1 METKWPDTSS
11 DYICENYRR
20 SVTNNK
26 ICQNN
31 FLMSFLL
38 GLTDQKSK
46 GHLHL
51 KLVNFLFVYM
61 FLQNTDNNHDLRL
74 ASARP
79 KLVILRQFQ
88 NPQRWLEWQW
98 NSLKCFK
105 ASDVHQAGNGKAEK
119 QRKKNQGVPLH
130 LDSRRSRGHFL
141 SWVHHH

>member
-1 METKWPDTSS
+1 
-11 DYICENYRR
+11 
-20 SVTNNK
+20 
-26 ICQNN
+26 
-31 FLMSFLL
+31 MSFLL
-38 GLTDQKSK
+38 GLTNQKSK

-119 QRKKNQGVPLH
+119 QRKKIKVFHFTWIQGGVEVIFCHGCITIKINISL
-130 LDSRRSRGHFL
+130 
-141 SWVHHH
+141 